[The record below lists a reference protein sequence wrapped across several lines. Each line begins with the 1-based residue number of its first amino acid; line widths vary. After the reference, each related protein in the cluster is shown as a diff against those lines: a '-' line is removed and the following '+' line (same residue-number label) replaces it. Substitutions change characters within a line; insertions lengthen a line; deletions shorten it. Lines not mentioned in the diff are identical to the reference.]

1 MRITHEADY
10 AVRILAFLAN
20 TDQVVGAKEI
30 SARTGV
36 TQRFTLKILH
46 KLIGAAVV
54 ESFRGASGGYRLKRR
69 PAELSLGEV
78 IEIIDGPIQIN
89 HCLEGGYDC
98 TRVEDKTC
106 CQFHHVFR
114 DVNRRLRADL
124 YDITMERFCQ
134 APPEKD
140 SITVEQNPSHK
151 R

>member
-30 SARTGV
+30 SNRTGV

-46 KLIGAAVV
+46 KLMGADVV

-69 PAELSLGEV
+69 PKDLSLGEV

-89 HCLEGGYDC
+89 HCLDHDYDC
-98 TRVEDKTC
+98 TRVQNKAC
-106 CQFHHVFR
+106 CQFHHAFEE
-114 DVNRRLRADL
+114 VNQRLRADL

-134 APPEKD
+134 AETWENPEQEHIK
-140 SITVEQNPSHK
+140 QH
-151 R
+151 